1 MILRVKV
8 ILILFLIAQVCL
20 GQLNAP
26 QLAEVEERVL
36 DALRIIEPPDSGI
49 LGVVKAAGPPDLV
62 KAAVLKILDESY
74 PVTPNKRLALLRAI
88 GVIGGL
94 RYREAIPKI
103 QLVLR
108 DGSLSQATR
117 MSAARTLGRI
127 DPEGSKEVLLAA
139 FDACAPLEFQVRIA
153 IAEALAETRDRN
165 VLAKLE
171 TWARGEPQGSFER
184 KNFDRIV
191 SSMRTKLQ
199 RE

>member
-1 MILRVKV
+1 MSLRTSFVS
-8 ILILFLIAQVCL
+8 ILFLIAQGSLAQV
-20 GQLNAP
+20 NAP
-26 QLAEVEERVL
+26 RLAEVEERVL
-36 DALRIIEPPDSGI
+36 DALLIIEPPDSGI
-49 LGVVKAAGPPDLV
+49 LGLVKAAGPPDLV

-74 PVTPNKRLALLRAI
+74 PATPNKGMTLRRVI

-94 RYREAIPKI
+94 KYREAIPKI

-108 DGSLSQATR
+108 DSALYQATR

-139 FDACAPLEFQVRIA
+139 FDACAPLEFRVRIA